1 VQLAELTA
9 DNVAEACRIKVKQG
23 QERFVAPVAE
33 SLAEAY
39 VHRETAWPRL
49 IFDDGR
55 VVGFVMGNFD
65 PENEISAFRAGIWRL
80 NVQDLEQ
87 GRGYGRFALAAV
99 ADEARRRG
107 CSRITVL
114 WIPGEGGPEGFYL
127 KLGSVRQARRWAA
140 RSSESFSSDSGSR
153 EDFLRLPEVISH
165 PPHHRQLRLS
175 APCRGR
181 RSARV
186 RGLPYQPAG
195 NPA

>member
-1 VQLAELTA
+1 MGAIRDVQPASSSLQLAELTA
-9 DNVAEACRIKVKQG
+9 DNVVEACRIKVKQG

-49 IFDDGR
+49 ILDDGR

-87 GRGYGRFALAAV
+87 GRGYGRFAVAAV

-107 CSRITVL
+107 QVDLRTA
-114 WIPGEGGPEGFYL
+114 PGSTRGGHRL
-127 KLGSVRQARRWAA
+127 LRRGQPW
-140 RSSESFSSDSGSR
+140 G
-153 EDFLRLPEVISH
+153 L
-165 PPHHRQLRLS
+165 
-175 APCRGR
+175 
-181 RSARV
+181 V
-186 RGLPYQPAG
+186 RGGQDHL
-195 NPA
+195 